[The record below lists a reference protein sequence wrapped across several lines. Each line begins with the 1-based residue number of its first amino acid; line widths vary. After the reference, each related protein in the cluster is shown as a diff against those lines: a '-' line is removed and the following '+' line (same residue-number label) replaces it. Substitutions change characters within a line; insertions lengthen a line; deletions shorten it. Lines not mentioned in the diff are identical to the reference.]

1 MKNLS
6 KNLVRAMV
14 ALSFVALFSMSVP
27 AYADEWLDTE
37 DLYSSDL
44 ACPNLSSS
52 GEIIHEYNG
61 RLRKVATRISFQRW
75 GEVSVTVNGVAQKAD
90 RIRVRDLSNGRKLVT
105 LLFRRPA
112 VLGGTGSALLSGT
125 VFHRGH
131 DATFYGNIYF
141 NSKATHETICDSD
154 HWYDS
159 HEFGWDYI
167 GKFEYRNF

>member
-52 GEIIHEYNG
+52 GEIIH
-61 RLRKVATRISFQRW
+61 
-75 GEVSVTVNGVAQKAD
+75 
-90 RIRVRDLSNGRKLVT
+90 
-105 LLFRRPA
+105 
-112 VLGGTGSALLSGT
+112 
-125 VFHRGH
+125 
-131 DATFYGNIYF
+131 
-141 NSKATHETICDSD
+141 
-154 HWYDS
+154 
-159 HEFGWDYI
+159 
-167 GKFEYRNF
+167 